1 MRVAAGLQ
9 VYHRALDVIWEGT
22 LSDLP
27 SHQGLRPVLHQLE
40 ATWLRARPVSP
51 ETVGGLTPG
60 DSSKS
65 WRKCIWILLLG
76 KGSGQQLSTGF
87 YHH

>member
-40 ATWLRARPVSP
+40 ATWLRARPVS
-51 ETVGGLTPG
+51 
-60 DSSKS
+60 
-65 WRKCIWILLLG
+65 
-76 KGSGQQLSTGF
+76 QLSTSCFAYPESLRFGASRLLVCRVASRWQQQ
-87 YHH
+87 HAHDC